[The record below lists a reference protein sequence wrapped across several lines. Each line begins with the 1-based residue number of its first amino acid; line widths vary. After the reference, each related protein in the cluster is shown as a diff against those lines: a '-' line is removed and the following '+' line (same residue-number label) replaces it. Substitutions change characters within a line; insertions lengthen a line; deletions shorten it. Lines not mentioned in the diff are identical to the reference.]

1 MKYGK
6 SGKHNSGGSK
16 RGAVNQTGGN
26 FSPVT
31 AKAKRGLDRITK
43 SKKG

>member
-6 SGKHNSGGSK
+6 SGKHNSGGAK
-16 RGAVNQTGGN
+16 RGTVNQTGGN